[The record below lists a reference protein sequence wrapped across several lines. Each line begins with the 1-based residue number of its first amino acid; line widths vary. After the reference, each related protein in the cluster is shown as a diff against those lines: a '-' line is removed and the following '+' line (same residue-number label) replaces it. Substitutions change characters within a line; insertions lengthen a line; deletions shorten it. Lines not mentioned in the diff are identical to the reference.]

1 MLPMQVSKDPYQG
14 HKTRKAPEPRS
25 KPGIWEHPELTE
37 QTLKQ
42 WKKPQT
48 DQD

>member
-1 MLPMQVSKDPYQG
+1 MLPTQMSKDPCQG
-14 HKTRKAPEPRS
+14 HKPRKTPEPRR
-25 KPGIWEHPELTE
+25 KPGIWEDPELTE
-37 QTLKQ
+37 QILKQ